1 MTASDSDLWP
11 VLTIKGAP
19 DTETLADIKALAAAA
34 EESDGNPPLSEQTWV
49 NLRAADSADL
59 LVLATYAGEE
69 RSDPATASALAGV
82 AVVSLATA
90 AGADNVLELVVHPS
104 YRGEGVGLRLAE
116 AVQHHTELPN
126 LKAWSHGG
134 HEAAGRLAARFGFA
148 PVRELWRM
156 RLTHP
161 AGMPDA
167 ELPAGVVIRAFVPGQ
182 DEEAWLAANAAA
194 FADHPEQGAMTLS
207 DLRARMAEDWFDPA
221 GFLLAER
228 RDGGGLLGFHWTKI
242 HPRTGSH
249 PSIGEVYV
257 VGVTPQA
264 QGTGL
269 GKALTIAGIKHLQ
282 DAGEHAIMLYVD
294 ADNEPAV
301 GLYRKLGFTRW
312 DVDVMYAAQAQ
323 ADRQESVTL

>member
-19 DTETLADIKALAAAA
+19 DAETLADIKALAAEA

-49 NLRAADSADL
+49 NLRSSDSAEV

-82 AVVSLATA
+82 AVVSFATA
-90 AGADNVLELVVHPS
+90 AGTDSVLELVVHPT
-104 YRGEGVGLRLAE
+104 YRGEGVGTRLAQ
-116 AVQHHTELPN
+116 AVQHHAELPE

-134 HEAAGRLAARFGFA
+134 HEAAGRLAARFGFE

-161 AGMPDA
+161 SGMPDA
-167 ELPAGVVIRAFVPGQ
+167 VLPAGVVIRAFVPGQ
-182 DEEAWLAANAAA
+182 DEKAWLAANAAA
-194 FADHPEQGAMTLS
+194 FAHHPEQGAMTLA
-207 DLRARMAEDWFDPA
+207 DLHARMAEDWFDPA
-221 GFLLAER
+221 GFLLAESA
-228 RDGGGLLGFHWTKI
+228 DGGELLGFHWTKV
-242 HPRTGSH
+242 HPRSGSH

-264 QGTGL
+264 QGSGL

-294 ADNEPAV
+294 ADNAAAV

-312 DVDVMYAAQAQ
+312 DADVMYAPQP
-323 ADRQESVTL
+323 RR